1 MQNFYSG
8 LAEIL
13 EIDEAKVTPELS
25 LADCAWDSLAVVSTI
40 ALVDELFDKML
51 DGQALAR
58 CERVADITALIA
70 PSGA

>member
-13 EIDEAKVTPELS
+13 EIDVAAVTPDLV
-25 LADCAWDSLAVVSTI
+25 LAQYAWDSLAVVSTI

-51 DGQALAR
+51 DGKALTR

-70 PSGA
+70 PADA